1 LIFTLKNPFS
11 TNFDPNTRR
20 KHLKNL
26 IKPIHSHQ
34 KPNKSPQN
42 LKSTR
47 NKIFSQAQIF
57 LGVFKVKKNPK
68 WNPPHHM
75 QPFDTKHN
83 RFGGHNLPQRL
94 LSLSKPE
101 YNDSLSPLRTKKD

>member
-1 LIFTLKNPFS
+1 MTRRRPQVYKKNDALLAQPRIRPLWWADKRGHLIFTLKNPFS

-57 LGVFKVKKNPK
+57 LGVFKVKK
-68 WNPPHHM
+68 
-75 QPFDTKHN
+75 
-83 RFGGHNLPQRL
+83 
-94 LSLSKPE
+94 KP
-101 YNDSLSPLRTKKD
+101 